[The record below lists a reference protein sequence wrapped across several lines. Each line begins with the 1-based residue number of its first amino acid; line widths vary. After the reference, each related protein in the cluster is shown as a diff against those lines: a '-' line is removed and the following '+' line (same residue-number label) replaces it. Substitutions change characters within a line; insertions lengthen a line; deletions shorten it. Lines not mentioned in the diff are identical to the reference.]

1 MPYELLTV
9 DHDEHIAV
17 VTLNRP
23 KKLNAINRELR
34 LEMMEACRELRDDD
48 LVRVAIFTGAGRGF
62 CSGADLTS
70 DRSNG
75 ANPSRA
81 ERLDEY
87 NWVGRQAMMVYKG
100 LDKPTIAA
108 VNGVAAGAGMG
119 LALACDMR
127 VGCENSRFKTVFI
140 ERSLSPDSGLS
151 YFLPRI
157 VGSSRAFDLVFT
169 SRTVDADEAWRL
181 GLLDRMAPAENL
193 LDEAKALAR
202 QIASWPPVA
211 MQMSKR
217 ALQRS
222 LDTDLADQLEYET
235 HSIVF
240 PAAPPTTWPKPPHPS
255 ANAAHPSSPAN
266 SAPIPLSLMRQGQSL
281 PRLAPPTVA
290 ILSLR
295 AQHGNLA
302 PSPLMGEGRGE
313 GENPHQPPSP
323 RCERAELRGEPL
335 MRTQCVIARI
345 YRIGLAPT
353 QIGPQSS

>member
-1 MPYELLTV
+1 MSYENLSIERDDL
-9 DHDEHIAV
+9 IAV

-23 KKLNAINRELR
+23 EKLNAINRALH
-34 LEMMEACRELRDDD
+34 LEMMDACKELRDDG
-48 LVRVAIFTGAGRGF
+48 VRVVIFTGAGRGF

-70 DRSNG
+70 DRSTDEH
-75 ANPSRA
+75 PSRG

-87 NWVGRQAMMVYKG
+87 NWVGRQAMMVYRG

-127 VGCENSRFKTVFI
+127 VGSENTRFKTVFI

-157 VGSSRAFDLVFT
+157 VGISRAFDLVFT
-169 SRTVDADEAWRL
+169 SRNVDAHEAYRL
-181 GLLDRMAPAENL
+181 GLLDRLTTSENL
-193 LDEAKALAR
+193 LSEARELAR

-222 LDTDLADQLEYET
+222 MDTDLDDQLEYET

-240 PAAPPTTWPKPPHPS
+240 ARRAPHDVAEAAASFRERRPPIFT
-255 ANAAHPSSPAN
+255 
-266 SAPIPLSLMRQGQSL
+266 
-281 PRLAPPTVA
+281 
-290 ILSLR
+290 
-295 AQHGNLA
+295 
-302 PSPLMGEGRGE
+302 GE
-313 GENPHQPPSP
+313 
-323 RCERAELRGEPL
+323 
-335 MRTQCVIARI
+335 
-345 YRIGLAPT
+345 
-353 QIGPQSS
+353 